1 MGVSGVRGCALRFWG
16 VFARQYEVI
25 PLSQHFFGA
34 NFRLILRNKTADSG
48 YFSHTRHSL
57 QLITQM
63 PVLQSAQVSEA
74 VFVAAVYDR
83 VFVNPPGTGGIGPDC
98 GVDSFGQTAGDLLHV
113 FEDS

>member
-1 MGVSGVRGCALRFWG
+1 MAPKKS
-16 VFARQYEVI
+16 
-25 PLSQHFFGA
+25 
-34 NFRLILRNKTADSG
+34 ADSG

-74 VFVAAVYDR
+74 VFVAAVYEC

-98 GVDSFGQTAGDLLHV
+98 GVDSFGQTAGDLLHLFHHSCTCPV
-113 FEDS
+113 YLRPIFQPYEHSLT